1 MVGERLTEPQRSSLP
16 KSGTGRGLARR
27 ASPLS
32 HPGLA
37 TASCSFGINAPTGR
51 GGPPEKAA
59 PLLYA
64 DRSDRFDPSPT
75 SDPALGPPHLT
86 PFPPQLGKGT
96 DGSLRLRP

>member
-16 KSGTGRGLARR
+16 KSGTGRALARR

-51 GGPPEKAA
+51 GGPPDKAA
-59 PLLYA
+59 HLLYPV
-64 DRSDRFDPSPT
+64 RSAWFDASVT
-75 SDPALGPPHLT
+75 SDTALSPSHLHAV
-86 PFPPQLGKGT
+86 
-96 DGSLRLRP
+96 LRNIGQESCSYLILL